1 MSAYDQEMPTDS
13 SIAQHDLAA
22 RQTTEIARQVTPDQL
37 TLPTPCADWNL
48 RQLLDHMTTENLGFA
63 AAARGR
69 GGDPAPWVGDADRAD
84 PVADYVAATESLISA
99 FAVPDVLRRS
109 FALPLLTR
117 ERAFPGE
124 QAVMMQLVDSVVH
137 AWDLARTLDVPL
149 TVDDDITAPVLALC
163 EQIPDDE
170 SRRMPGAVFGPPM
183 PCADDAP
190 ALERIVALLGRSPA
204 WPS

>member
-1 MSAYDQEMPTDS
+1 MPTES
-13 SIAQHDLAA
+13 SIVQHAIAA
-22 RQTTEIARQVTPDQL
+22 RKTTEIARQVTPDQL

-48 RQLLDHMTTENLGFA
+48 RQLVDHMTTENLGFA

-69 GGDPAPWVGDADRAD
+69 GSDPAPWVGHSNRAD
-84 PVADYVAATESLISA
+84 PVADYVTATESLISA
-99 FAVPDVLRRS
+99 FAEPDVLRQS

-117 ERAFPGE
+117 EKEFPGE

-137 AWDLARTLDVPL
+137 AWDLARTVDLPL
-149 TVDDDITAPVLALC
+149 TVDDDVTAPVLALC
-163 EQIPDDE
+163 EQIPDDG
-170 SRRMPGAVFGPPM
+170 SRRKPGAVFGPSM

-190 ALERIVALLGRSPA
+190 ALERIVALLGRSPT